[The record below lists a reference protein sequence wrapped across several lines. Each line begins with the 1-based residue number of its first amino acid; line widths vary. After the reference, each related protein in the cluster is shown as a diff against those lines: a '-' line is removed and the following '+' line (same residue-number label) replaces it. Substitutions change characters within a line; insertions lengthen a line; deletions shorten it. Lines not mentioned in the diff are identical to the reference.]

1 MSVTFAGLS
10 LQSPLIMGIVNVT
23 PDSFSD
29 GGEAFARDDAIQ
41 QGMDMIAQGAEIID
55 VGGESTRPGAD
66 AISEAEER
74 SRIEPVIKALSDAGA
89 VVSIDT
95 RHASIMETAIKAGA
109 KIVNDVTAL
118 EGDPRSLSVVAE
130 AGVSLALMHMQ
141 GEPQTMQNNPH
152 YEDVVLEV
160 RNYLLKRIALCEE
173 AGLRRQEIAIDPGI
187 GFGKTV
193 DHNLQLMNHLDEF
206 TGLGSPVL
214 LGVSRKS
221 FISKLNNDEP
231 PKERVAGS
239 LSAALAGV
247 ARGAKIIRVHDVAE
261 TKQALTIWQ
270 SIETAD

>member
-1 MSVTFAGLS
+1 
-10 LQSPLIMGIVNVT
+10 MGIVNVT